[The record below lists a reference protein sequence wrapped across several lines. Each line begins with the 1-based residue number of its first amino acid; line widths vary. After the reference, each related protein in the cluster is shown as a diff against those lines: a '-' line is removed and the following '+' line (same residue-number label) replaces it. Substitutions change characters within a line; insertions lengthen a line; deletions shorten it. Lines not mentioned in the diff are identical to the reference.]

1 MAIKETIG
9 KLDRSVEIVKF
20 TVTQDEYNASSRTQ
34 ELVKRVWAKLNF
46 KSSTED
52 FEEKVFSITNRD
64 YLIHWDNDITD
75 LNLQDLAVVEDGKTY
90 YVTGANP
97 DVGGRK
103 MFVLLNC
110 EYRG

>member
-1 MAIKETIG
+1 MAVNETIG
-9 KLDRSVEIVKF
+9 KLDRFVQIIKF
-20 TVTQDEYNASSRTQ
+20 VVTQDEYNASSRTQ
-34 ELVKRVWAKLNF
+34 EAVKNVWAKLMF
-46 KSSTED
+46 KSSSED
-52 FEEKVFSITNRD
+52 FEENVFDINKRD
-64 YLIHWDNDITD
+64 YLIHWDSDITD
-75 LNLQDLAVVEDGKTY
+75 LNLQDLAVIEDDKMY